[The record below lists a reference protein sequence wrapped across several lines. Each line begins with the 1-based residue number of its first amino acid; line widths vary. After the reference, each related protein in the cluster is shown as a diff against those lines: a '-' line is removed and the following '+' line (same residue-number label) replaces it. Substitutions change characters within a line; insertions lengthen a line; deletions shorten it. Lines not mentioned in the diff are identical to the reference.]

1 MTNFKITNQKE
12 KDDCLMWISDL
23 YKDVHGFRPRTWD
36 FNAMSFEELTD
47 FVNSLSEQAEEQDRQ
62 EKEWAEIQL
71 VEFKKSLQ
79 NVIDSGAGDRKTA
92 LRWMLQGDMGDD
104 TELDPY
110 AIDYFTMKRGIDILP
125 YGESLEKELNQIVND
140 NPAAFGLAA

>member
-110 AIDYFTMKRGIDILP
+110 AIDYFTSRRGIS
-125 YGESLEKELNQIVND
+125 YSKAGEAVEEELTQIVND

>member
-1 MTNFKITNQKE
+1 MNNFKITTQEE
-12 KDDCLMWISDL
+12 KNDCLMWISDL
-23 YKDVHGFRPRTWD
+23 YKDVHGFRPRTYNFSEW
-36 FNAMSFEELTD
+36 SFEELTD

-62 EKEWAEIQL
+62 EKEWAEICL

-104 TELDPY
+104 TELDLY
-110 AIDYFTMKRGIDILP
+110 AIDYFTMKRGIDTLS
-125 YGESLEKELNQIVND
+125 YGESLEKELTQIVND

>member
-1 MTNFKITNQKE
+1 MTNFKITTQEE
-12 KDDCLMWISDL
+12 KDECLMWISDL
-23 YKDVHGFRPRTWD
+23 YKDVYGSRPRNWN

-47 FVNSLSEQAEEQDRQ
+47 FVNDLSEQSEEQSRQ
-62 EKEWAEIQL
+62 EKEWAEICL

-104 TELDPY
+104 TQLDMY
-110 AIDYFTMKRGIDILP
+110 AIEYFTMKRGIDTLS
-125 YGESLEKELNQIVND
+125 YGESLEKELNQIVDD

>member
-1 MTNFKITNQKE
+1 MNNFKITTQEE
-12 KDDCLMWISDL
+12 KNECLMWISDL
-23 YKDVHGFRPRTWD
+23 YKDVYGTRPRNWN
-36 FNAMSFEELTD
+36 FEIMSFEELTD
-47 FVNSLSEQAEEQDRQ
+47 FVNDLSEQSEEQSRQ
-62 EKEWAEIQL
+62 EKEWAEICL

-104 TELDPY
+104 TQLDMY
-110 AIDYFTMKRGIDILP
+110 AIEYFTMKRGIDTLS
-125 YGESLEKELNQIVND
+125 YGESLEKELNQIVDD

>member
-1 MTNFKITNQKE
+1 MNNFKITNQEE
-12 KDDCLMWISDL
+12 KNECLMWISDL
-23 YKDVHGFRPRTWD
+23 YKDVYGTRPRNWD

-62 EKEWAEIQL
+62 EKEWAEICL

-104 TELDPY
+104 TELDLY
-110 AIDYFTMKRGIDILP
+110 AIEYFTMKRGINTLS

>member
-1 MTNFKITNQKE
+1 MANFKITTQEE
-12 KDDCLMWISDL
+12 KDECLMWISAL
-23 YKDVHGFRPRTWD
+23 YKDVHGYRPRNWD

-62 EKEWAEIQL
+62 EQEWAEICL
-71 VEFKKSLQ
+71 VEFNKKLQ
-79 NVIDSGAGDRKTA
+79 EVIDLGAGDRKTA
-92 LRWMLQGDMGDD
+92 LTWMLQGDMGDD

-110 AIDYFTMKRGIDILP
+110 AIDYFTSRRGIS
-125 YGESLEKELNQIVND
+125 YSKAGEAVEEELTQIVND

>member
-1 MTNFKITNQKE
+1 MNNFKITTQEE
-12 KDDCLMWISDL
+12 KNDCLMWISDL

-47 FVNSLSEQAEEQDRQ
+47 FVNSLSEQAEEQAKQ
-62 EKEWAEIQL
+62 EKEWAEICL

-104 TELDPY
+104 TELDLY
-110 AIDYFTMKRGIDILP
+110 AVETFTASRGIS
-125 YGESLEKELNQIVND
+125 YSEFGNAVEEELTQIVND
-140 NPAAFGLAA
+140 NPAAFGIAA

>member
-1 MTNFKITNQKE
+1 MNNFKITTQEE
-12 KDDCLMWISDL
+12 KNDCLMWISDL

-62 EKEWAEIQL
+62 EKEWAEICL

-110 AIDYFTMKRGIDILP
+110 AIDYFTMKRGIDTLS